1 MISRHASLVFKNE
14 NVVFDIHRYCQQ
26 KKFDCQTMGEGKF
39 HHRFQTH
46 SLLLSTLSEQNWTD
60 CDQY

>member
-14 NVVFDIHRYCQQ
+14 NLVFDIHRYCQQ
-26 KKFDCQTMGEGKF
+26 KKFDCQKMGERNF
-39 HHRFQTH
+39 IIAFQTH
-46 SLLLSTLSEQNWTD
+46 PLLLSTLSEQNWND

>member
-1 MISRHASLVFKNE
+1 MFTDTVNKKSLIAKQWEKE
-14 NVVFDIHRYCQQ
+14 NFIIAI
-26 KKFDCQTMGEGKF
+26 
-39 HHRFQTH
+39 QTH

>member
-26 KKFDCQTMGEGKF
+26 KKLVKQWEKENFIIA
-39 HHRFQTH
+39 FQTH

-60 CDQY
+60 CDEY